1 MMQNSGIENSNAPKP
16 LDGINVLDFCWVAVG
31 PMTTKYFG
39 EYGATV
45 VRVESAK
52 RPGALRSAA
61 PFPDGIAGINR
72 SAYFAS
78 YNANKMG
85 ITIDLRHPRARPLI
99 LRLAQWAHI
108 VTENFTPG
116 TMENLGLGYDQLR
129 QANPALVMF
138 SASMMGRGG
147 PMSRQPGFG
156 PVLSSLV
163 GLTNVTGWPD
173 RTPVNPYGAYT
184 DFIVPRFAA
193 AAILAALDQSRRT
206 GQGMHLDLSQLET
219 SLHFLAPLL
228 LEYTA
233 NGRETGRQGNRDP
246 HTAPHGVYPCRGPDR
261 WLALACQ
268 TEAHWQTLLQIAE
281 PDGQGPLHHGP
292 FATLPERK
300 AHEDALD
307 AHLAHWTAQRQQRPL
322 MQQLLEAGIPAGMVN
337 DPRDLFDD
345 PQLQHRQ
352 HFQWLPHPEIG
363 PYATDQSEFHL
374 SLTPGQLNAPAPL
387 LGQHNRHFL
396 QEIIGLTDHEY
407 RSLESGGVL
416 E

>member
-1 MMQNSGIENSNAPKP
+1 MSREPSPRKP
-16 LDGINVLDFCWVAVG
+16 LDGVNVLDFCWVAVG
-31 PMTTKYFG
+31 PMTTKYLG

-52 RPGALRSAA
+52 RPGTLRSAA
-61 PFPDGIAGINR
+61 PFRDGVSGINR

-85 ITIDLRHPRARPLI
+85 ITVDMRHPRACELM
-99 LRLAQWAHI
+99 LRLAGWAHI

-116 TMENLGLGYDQLR
+116 TMEGWGLGFEELW
-129 QANPALVMF
+129 AVNPGLVMF

-147 PMSRQPGFG
+147 PMERQPGFG

-184 DFIVPRFAA
+184 DFIVPRFAV
-193 AAILAALDQSRRT
+193 AAILAALDYSRRT
-206 GQGMHLDLSQLET
+206 GEGTHLDLSQLET
-219 SLHFLAPLL
+219 SMHFLAPLL
-228 LEYTA
+228 LDYTA
-233 NGRETGRQGNRDP
+233 NEREQGRQGNRDAGA
-246 HTAPHGVYPCRGPDR
+246 APHGVYPCLGDDR

-268 TEAHWQTLLQIAE
+268 AEEQWKALIALAE
-281 PDGQGPLHHGP
+281 PDGGPLHGDA
-292 FATLPERK
+292 FATLLGRK
-300 AHEDALD
+300 ANEGELD
-307 AHLAHWTAQRQQRPL
+307 SLIAQWTAQHEQRPL
-322 MQQLLEAGIPAGMVN
+322 MRRLQEAGVPAGMVN

-352 HFQWLPHPEIG
+352 HFRWLAHPEIG
-363 PYATDQSEFHL
+363 LYATDLSEFDL
-374 SLTPGQLNAPAPL
+374 SLTPGSLGTPAPL
-387 LGQHNRHFL
+387 LGQHTEHFL
-396 QEIIGLTDHEY
+396 REIIGLSEDEY
-407 RSLESGGVL
+407 RSLEGDGVL

>member
-1 MMQNSGIENSNAPKP
+1 MTQEPVSPKP
-16 LDGINVLDFCWVAVG
+16 LDGVNVLDFCWVAVG
-31 PMTTKYFG
+31 PMTTKYLG

-61 PFPDGIAGINR
+61 PFPGGVAGINR

-85 ITIDLRHPRARPLI
+85 IAIDLRHPRARPLI
-99 LRLAQWAHI
+99 LRLAQWAHL

-116 TMENLGLGYDQLR
+116 TMESWGLGFDALR
-129 QANPALVMF
+129 QVNPGLVMF

-147 PMSRQPGFG
+147 PMERQPGFG

-163 GLTNVTGWPD
+163 GLTHVTGWPD

-184 DFIVPRFAA
+184 DFIVPRFAV
-193 AAILAALDQSRRT
+193 AAILAALDYQRRT
-206 GQGMHLDLSQLET
+206 GQGIHLDLSQLET

-228 LEYTA
+228 LDYTA
-233 NGRETGRQGNRDP
+233 NGREQQRQGNRDAGA
-246 HTAPHGVYPCRGPDR
+246 APHGVYPCQGQDR
-261 WLALACQ
+261 WLALACP
-268 TEAHWQTLLQIAE
+268 TEAQWQALRNLAE
-281 PDGQGPLHHGP
+281 PHGGPLHAP
-292 FATLPERK
+292 AFDTLPDRK
-300 AHEDALD
+300 ANEDALD
-307 AHLAHWTAQRQQRPL
+307 ALIAQWTAQHRRRPL
-322 MQQLLEAGIPAGMVN
+322 MQRLMDAGIPAGMVN

-352 HFQWLPHPEIG
+352 HFRWLEHPEIG
-363 PYATDQSEFHL
+363 PYATDRSEFDL
-374 SLTPGQLNAPAPL
+374 SLTPGSLDAPAPL
-387 LGQHNRHFL
+387 LGQHTEHFL
-396 QEIIGLTDHEY
+396 REIIGLSRDEY
-407 RSLESGGVL
+407 ESLANDGVL

>member
-1 MMQNSGIENSNAPKP
+1 MTQEPVSPKP
-16 LDGINVLDFCWVAVG
+16 LDGVNVLDFCWVAVG
-31 PMTTKYFG
+31 PMTTKYLG

-61 PFPDGIAGINR
+61 PFPDGVAGINR

-85 ITIDLRHPRARPLI
+85 IAVDLRHPRARPLI
-99 LRLAQWAHI
+99 LRLAQWAHL

-116 TMENLGLGYDQLR
+116 TMESRGLGFEELR
-129 QANPALVMF
+129 QVNPGLVMF

-147 PMSRQPGFG
+147 PMARQPGFG

-163 GLTNVTGWPD
+163 GLTHVTGWPD

-184 DFIVPRFAA
+184 DFIVPRFAV
-193 AAILAALDQSRRT
+193 AAILAALDYRRRT
-206 GQGMHLDLSQLET
+206 GQGIHLDLSQLET

-228 LEYTA
+228 LDYAA
-233 NGRETGRQGNRDP
+233 NGREQQRQGNRDAGA
-246 HTAPHGVYPCRGPDR
+246 APHGVYPCQGPDR
-261 WLALACQ
+261 WLALACP
-268 TEAHWQTLLQIAE
+268 TEAQWQALRNLAE
-281 PDGQGPLHHGP
+281 PHGGPLHAP
-292 FATLPERK
+292 AFDTLPDRK
-300 AHEDALD
+300 TNEDALD
-307 AHLAHWTAQRQQRPL
+307 ALIAQWTAQHRRRPL
-322 MQQLLEAGIPAGMVN
+322 MQLLMDAGIPAGMVN

-352 HFQWLPHPEIG
+352 HFRRLDHPEIG
-363 PYATDQSEFHL
+363 PYATDRSEFDL
-374 SLTPGQLNAPAPL
+374 SLTPGSLDAPAPL
-387 LGQHNRHFL
+387 LGQHTEHFL
-396 QEIIGLTDHEY
+396 REIIGMSQDEY
-407 RSLESGGVL
+407 ESLAKDGVL